1 MAYLTSRTDPAA
13 TRRRIVALGA
23 VGAVH
28 GVLAVALLTGFA
40 GGIIQA
46 IKRDPLKAWTYM
58 PPLPKPSVTPEPAPQ
73 PSARPSDTVTK
84 HDEIAPIDLTTGRD
98 ILITLDPMPPAGGDL
113 GPTFPPPLPTASPG
127 PRFAPRTAA
136 PLGTPGRWVS
146 DGDYPSAALHRGEQ
160 GAAGF
165 EVTIGPDGRVRDC
178 RITRSSG
185 STSLDNATCANVS
198 ERARFNPARDENGE
212 PVVGRYA
219 NVIRW
224 RIPE

>member
-1 MAYLTSRTDPAA
+1 MAYVTPETN
-13 TRRRIVALGA
+13 RRRIVALGA

-40 GGIIQA
+40 GGII
-46 IKRDPLKAWTYM
+46 KTPPKTWLPTWDYM
-58 PPLPKPSVTPEPAPQ
+58 PP
-73 PSARPSDTVTK
+73 
-84 HDEIAPIDLTTGRD
+84 
-98 ILITLDPMPPAGGDL
+98 
-113 GPTFPPPLPTASPG
+113 PPPRPDPEQPVPPKSHTRDTLPVPDPQVPLPPIGDPGFKIETGPLPPIGSGLDGGLLPPPPTASPS
-127 PRFAPRTAA
+127 PRFTPRAAA
-136 PLGTPGRWVS
+136 PLGMPGRWVS
-146 DGDYPSAALHRGEQ
+146 DADYPTAALRRGEQ

-185 STSLDNATCANVS
+185 SAALDAATCAKVS
-198 ERARFNPARDENGE
+198 ERAQFSPARDENGDL
-212 PVVGRYA
+212 VVGRYA

>member
-1 MAYLTSRTDPAA
+1 MAYGTPQTSG
-13 TRRRIVALGA
+13 RRVVALAG

-40 GGIIQA
+40 GGIIKIQDKDWLPSLDYTTPPPPPPA
-46 IKRDPLKAWTYM
+46 PVPPVKPTAQKHDLQPMPEPQVPL
-58 PPLPKPSVTPEPAPQ
+58 PPLGDPGFKI
-73 PSARPSDTVTK
+73 DTG
-84 HDEIAPIDLTTGRD
+84 PL
-98 ILITLDPMPPAGGDL
+98 PPVGSGFGGDVL
-113 GPTFPPPLPTASPG
+113 PPLPTASPS
-127 PRFAPRTAA
+127 PRFTPRAAA
-136 PLGTPGRWVS
+136 PLGMPGRWVS
-146 DGDYPSAALHRGEQ
+146 DSDYPAAALHRGEQ

-185 STSLDNATCANVS
+185 SASLDAATCAKVS
-198 ERARFNPARDENGE
+198 ERAQFTPARDENGD
-212 PVVGRYA
+212 PVTGRYA

>member
-1 MAYLTSRTDPAA
+1 MAYVTPESN
-13 TRRRIVALGA
+13 RRRIVALGA

-28 GVLAVALLTGFA
+28 GVMAVVLLTGFA
-40 GGIIQA
+40 GGF
-46 IKRDPLKAWTYM
+46 IKIPKDDWTKAWTY
-58 PPLPKPSVTPEPAPQ
+58 PPAPQ
-73 PSARPSDTVTK
+73 PTITPQPVPTPALHP
-84 HDEIAPIDLTTGRD
+84 RD
-98 ILITLDPMPPAGGDL
+98 PVPKPDPLPPVGPMPDPGFHIDTGPLPTGGSDFGTGSVL
-113 GPTFPPPLPTASPG
+113 PPLPTGSPS
-127 PRFAPRTAA
+127 PRFTPRAAA

-146 DGDYPSAALHRGEQ
+146 DADYPAAALHRGEQ

-185 STSLDNATCANVS
+185 SASLDAATCAKVS
-198 ERARFNPARDENGE
+198 ERAQFTPARDENGDL
-212 PVVGRYA
+212 VVGRYA

>member
-1 MAYLTSRTDPAA
+1 MAYGTPETN
-13 TRRRIVALGA
+13 RRRIVALAG

-40 GGIIQA
+40 GGIIQE
-46 IKRDPLKAWTYM
+46 IKRQSLKTWNYM
-58 PPLPKPSVTPEPAPQ
+58 PPPPPPKPEPTVK
-73 PSARPSDTVTK
+73 PSAHPIDTPPMPNPPLPPLPQT
-84 HDEIAPIDLTTGRD
+84 DPDFRIDIAPLPTGGSG
-98 ILITLDPMPPAGGDL
+98 LGTGTL
-113 GPTFPPPLPTASPG
+113 PPPLPTSSPS
-127 PRFAPRTAA
+127 PRFTPRAA
-136 PLGTPGRWVS
+136 VPLGMPGRWVS
-146 DGDYPSAALHRGEQ
+146 DADYPTAALRRGEQ

-185 STSLDNATCANVS
+185 SSSLDAATCAKVS
-198 ERARFNPARDENGE
+198 ARAQFTPARDENGDL
-212 PVVGRYA
+212 VVGRYA

>member
-13 TRRRIVALGA
+13 TKRRIMALGA

-58 PPLPKPSVTPEPAPQ
+58 PLLPKPTVTPEPAPL
-73 PSARPSDTVTK
+73 PSARPSDTVAK
-84 HDEIAPIDLTTGRD
+84 ADAIDLTPGHD
-98 ILITLDPMPPAGGDL
+98 IVIALDPMPTAGGDL
-113 GPTFPPPLPTASPG
+113 GPTFPPPLPTASPA
-127 PRFAPRTAA
+127 PRFTPRTAA

-146 DGDYPSAALHRGEQ
+146 EADYPSVALHRGEQ

-165 EVTIGPDGRVRDC
+165 ELTIAPDGRVRDC

-185 STSLDNATCANVS
+185 SASLDAATCAKVS
-198 ERARFNPARDENGE
+198 ERARFNPARDENGDA
-212 PVVGRYA
+212 VVGRYA